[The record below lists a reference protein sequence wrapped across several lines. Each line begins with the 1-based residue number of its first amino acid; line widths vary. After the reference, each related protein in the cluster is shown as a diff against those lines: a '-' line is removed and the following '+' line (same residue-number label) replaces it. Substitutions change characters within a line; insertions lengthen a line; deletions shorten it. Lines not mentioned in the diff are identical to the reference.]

1 MSTKFLVA
9 CGVGFVS
16 SLFIGYC
23 IYFDRKRRSDPDYKK
38 KVRARRRAAERRS
51 ETVIDLRDPKAREEF
66 LASEKMMA
74 NQKLMEGNIE
84 EAIGHLINLVQ
95 FSSNPSA
102 TLLSLQQVLPP
113 PIFNLLLHTLKTM
126 QQSAGPA
133 NAAKGEPTDVD

>member
-1 MSTKFLVA
+1 MDPHLVR
-9 CGVGFVS
+9 
-16 SLFIGYC
+16 LNN
-23 IYFDRKRRSDPDYKK
+23 
-38 KVRARRRAAERRS
+38 
-51 ETVIDLRDPKAREEF
+51 
-66 LASEKMMA
+66 ASRV
-74 NQKLMEGNIE
+74 KLLCLLLCAGNIE

-133 NAAKGEPTDVD
+133 NAAKVSRTTCTLRPKL